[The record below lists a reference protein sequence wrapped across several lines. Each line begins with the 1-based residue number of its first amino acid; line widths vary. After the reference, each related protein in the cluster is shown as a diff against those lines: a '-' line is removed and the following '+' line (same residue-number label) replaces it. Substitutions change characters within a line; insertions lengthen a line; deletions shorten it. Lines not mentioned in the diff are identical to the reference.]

1 MQVVNIPCK
10 KNADGTAET
19 YHDEDIHDRVYETVL
34 KQAYEMFKVSEIHC
48 QQMQVSQDS
57 Q

>member
-1 MQVVNIPCK
+1 MVNIPCK

-48 QQMQVSQDS
+48 QQVQVSQDS